1 MQKAWSSQKMCDNVR
16 NAWSALENVANEW
29 DHVGR
34 LLLEAKGLKLLP
46 PPTVVTTD
54 DTLSQH

>member
-1 MQKAWSSQKMCDNVR
+1 MHNDVGNVQT
-16 NAWSALENVANEW
+16 ASENIANEW
-29 DHVGR
+29 DDVAR

-46 PPTVVTTD
+46 PPAVVTTD